1 MQQKLSY
8 LFIALSMITLIG
20 CRSHRISKVSP
31 NFQGVIREHKFNNM
45 PMVDMPSSKGSPLM
59 TTLYIYEP
67 TKTDQIV
74 DGMLGAPTVAKI
86 NSRFMD
92 SVRSDKAGAFNLYL
106 KPGKYSVFIKYENGY
121 YIPFYSGKDWVSLI
135 EVKPNEITTMD
146 FDVKGSLSVE

>member
-31 NFQGVIREHKFNNM
+31 NLQGVIREHKFNNM
-45 PMVDMPSSKGSPLM
+45 PMVDMPSAKGSPLM

-92 SVRSDKAGAFNLYL
+92 SVRSDKTGAFNLYL

-146 FDVKGSLSVE
+146 FEVKGKSVE

>member
-8 LFIALSMITLIG
+8 LFIGLSMITLIG

-31 NFQGVIREHKFNNM
+31 NFQGIIREHKYNNM
-45 PMVDMPSSKGSPLM
+45 PMVDMPSTKGSPIM

-67 TKTDQIV
+67 TKIDQIV

-92 SVRSDKAGAFNLYL
+92 SVRSDKTGAFNLYL

>member
-1 MQQKLSY
+1 
-8 LFIALSMITLIG
+8 
-20 CRSHRISKVSP
+20 
-31 NFQGVIREHKFNNM
+31 
-45 PMVDMPSSKGSPLM
+45 
-59 TTLYIYEP
+59 
-67 TKTDQIV
+67 
-74 DGMLGAPTVAKI
+74 MLGAPTVAKI